1 MSWTGLDSDVYEGR
15 HAKQKANINTINDM
29 TTIVIKAGVIPSS
42 FEFIVEAYHNYIQA
56 VITIFTKPDLK
67 KCRAKLNSMLRRT

>member
-1 MSWTGLDSDVYEGR
+1 MSCTGLDSDVYEGR
-15 HAKQKANINTINDM
+15 HAKQKANINTINGM

-42 FEFIVEAYHNYIQA
+42 FEFIVEAYICQA

-67 KCRAKLNSMLRRT
+67 MCRAKLNSMLRRT